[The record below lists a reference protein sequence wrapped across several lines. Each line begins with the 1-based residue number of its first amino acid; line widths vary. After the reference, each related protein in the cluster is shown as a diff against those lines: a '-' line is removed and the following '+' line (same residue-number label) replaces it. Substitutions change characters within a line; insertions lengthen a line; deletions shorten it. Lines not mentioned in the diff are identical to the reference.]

1 MAASMFL
8 QQKLNPKPTDPTQ
21 ARLMMMMPI
30 VFSIFFFFF
39 PAGLVLY
46 WFINNVLSMMQQWY
60 VNKQIHANALK
71 KKGNG

>member
-1 MAASMFL
+1 
-8 QQKLNPKPTDPTQ
+8 
-21 ARLMMMMPI
+21 MMPI
-30 VFSIFFFFF
+30 IFSIFFFFF

-60 VNKQIHANALK
+60 VNKQIHTSAMK